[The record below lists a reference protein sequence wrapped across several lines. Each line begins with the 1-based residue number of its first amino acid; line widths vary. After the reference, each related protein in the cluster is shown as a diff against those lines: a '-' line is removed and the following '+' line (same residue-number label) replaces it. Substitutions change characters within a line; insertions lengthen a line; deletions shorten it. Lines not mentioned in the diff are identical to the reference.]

1 MTDED
6 PFLDKT
12 EDING
17 SFVELTVK
25 GGQYQS
31 HVVTVRKPTLQ
42 EVEDELALAIKTV
55 VGAQAS
61 LEKAIRENK
70 PTPAAGTY
78 GKPAGA
84 DTPVTTDL
92 PFANPDSAN
101 SSETEAPTC
110 LHGPREFVTY
120 KGQSAWICSKPKKDP
135 ERCPTVPA

>member
-12 EDING
+12 EDTNG
-17 SFVELTVK
+17 SFIELTVK

-31 HVVTVRKPTLQ
+31 HVVTVRKPTLA
-42 EVEDELALAIKTV
+42 EVEEQLASAIRTV

-70 PTPAAGTY
+70 PAPTAGTY
-78 GKPAGA
+78 GKPVGA
-84 DTPVTTDL
+84 DTPSDNSL

-101 SSETEAPTC
+101 SS
-110 LHGPREFVTY
+110 
-120 KGQSAWICSKPKKDP
+120 
-135 ERCPTVPA
+135 